1 MACKSFT
8 AANPGALISIVIIT
22 PAAANPMPVAIGSDR
37 RAKYHLTSAA
47 ANPMPVAIGSDRRA
61 KYHLTSG
68 TFVYMHIVIYLC
80 GRANGIFV

>member
-1 MACKSFT
+1 VIRRSAIADDIHKSAPMACKSFT

-37 RAKYHLTSAA
+37 RAKYHLTS
-47 ANPMPVAIGSDRRA
+47 
-61 KYHLTSG
+61 G